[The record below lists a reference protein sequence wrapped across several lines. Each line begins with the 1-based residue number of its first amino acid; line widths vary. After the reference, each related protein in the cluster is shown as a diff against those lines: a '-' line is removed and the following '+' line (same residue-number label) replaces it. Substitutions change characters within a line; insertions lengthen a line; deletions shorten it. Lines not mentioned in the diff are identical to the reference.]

1 MELILTHENADFDAV
16 AAQLAAHKLNP
27 AARPVLP
34 RRMNRNVRYFLA
46 LYWDELPFVRAE
58 DLPRE
63 HVTRALLVDTQSAI
77 TVKGMD
83 AQTVV
88 QIVDHHPLGRELPR
102 GWSYSGEEVGATTTL
117 FVERI
122 QAAGLHLTP
131 VEATLLLLGIYED
144 TGSLSYLTTTTRD
157 MRCAAWLL
165 EHGAN
170 LAVVNEFL
178 HHPLSEEQRRL
189 YDRLVESAETHQ
201 IAGQSVLIAC
211 AEANGFVEEVSTLA
225 HKLRDLFDPAALFVL
240 VQLDGHVQMVARSI
254 SDRIDVARITAQ
266 FGGGGHARAAAA
278 LIRDT
283 PLAEVRQRLLALLPD
298 FIQPAVTVGQIMSRN
313 VQTLAPQTTVGE
325 AAERMRRTG
334 HEGYPVVQNGRVVG
348 LLTRRAVDR
357 ALQHR
362 LEGATVDRFMER
374 GEVAVRPEDPVER
387 VAQVMME
394 YGWGQVP
401 VVDDGQVIGV
411 VTRTDLLKLWAGP
424 PPHPRREEI
433 ARRLE
438 QALPPE
444 VLALVR
450 EAGRI
455 GAEMGYAVYF
465 VGGLVRDLLL
475 GQPIV
480 DIDLVV
486 EGDAIALARALAQ
499 RYGGRVRSHARFG
512 TAKWFLHP
520 RPAGAPEAI
529 DFVTA
534 RTEFYE
540 SPSALPEVERS
551 SIKLDLH
558 RRDFTINTLA
568 IALSPD
574 RYGEL
579 LDFWGG
585 ERDLREGVIRVLHSL
600 SFVDDPTRMLR
611 AAQLE
616 ARLGFRMEPR
626 TEELIGHA
634 LPMLDRVSGD
644 RIRHELEAIL
654 NEAEP
659 ERALARL
666 HALGVLRQIQPGLI
680 WDDWLAQKFAELRQ
694 AVRSGPWQPGPGEP
708 PPDLVFPYFGLLTY
722 RLAPGDLA
730 AVLKRLKVRRQT
742 AGDIQAI
749 QALKSALDDLV
760 EPQANSVIYRALKP
774 FRERVLLV
782 GWVATESKVARA
794 QIDRYRRELRFIQP
808 VLDGHALKA
817 MGLKPGPQFSRILE
831 RLRAARLDGEVTS
844 EEEERALVQALISRQ
859 YSDGLFLSGQV

>member
-34 RRMNRNVRYFLA
+34 RRMNRNVRHFLA

-63 HVTRALLVDTQSAI
+63 HVARALLVDTQSAI

-83 AQTVV
+83 TQTVV
-88 QIVDHHPLGRELPR
+88 QIVDHHPLGHDLPR

-117 FVERI
+117 FVERL

-144 TGSLSYLTTTTRD
+144 TGSLSYLTTTARD

-211 AEANGFVEEVSTLA
+211 AQANGFVEEVSTLA
-225 HKLRDLFDPAALFVL
+225 HKLRDLFEPAALFVL

-313 VQTLAPQTTVGE
+313 VQTLSPQTTVGE
-325 AAERMRRTG
+325 AAERMRRSG
-334 HEGYPVVQNGRVVG
+334 HEGYPIVQNGRVVG

-357 ALQHR
+357 AIQHK

-394 YGWGQVP
+394 TGWGQVP

-411 VTRTDLLKLWAGP
+411 VTRTDLLKLWTRP
-424 PPHPRREEI
+424 PSYPRREEI

-438 QALPPE
+438 QALSPQ

-520 RPAGAPEAI
+520 QPAGAPEAI

-616 ARLGFRMEPR
+616 ARLNFRMDPR

-654 NEAEP
+654 SEAEP

-666 HALGVLRQIQPGLI
+666 HALGVLRQIQPGLV
-680 WDDWLAQKFAELRQ
+680 WDDWLARKFAELRQ
-694 AVRSGPWQPGPGEP
+694 AVRIGPWQPGPGEL

-722 RLAPGDLA
+722 RLSPADLA

-742 AGDIQAI
+742 AGDVYAI
-749 QALKSALDDLV
+749 QALKSALDDLA
-760 EPQANSVIYRALKP
+760 EPQANSAIYRALKP

-782 GWVATESKVARA
+782 GWVATESEVARA
-794 QIDRYRRELRFIQP
+794 QMDRYRRELRFIQP

-817 MGLKPGPQFSRILE
+817 MGLEPGPQFSRILE

-844 EEEERALVQALISRQ
+844 EEEERALVRALISPQRV
-859 YSDGLFLSGQV
+859 LS